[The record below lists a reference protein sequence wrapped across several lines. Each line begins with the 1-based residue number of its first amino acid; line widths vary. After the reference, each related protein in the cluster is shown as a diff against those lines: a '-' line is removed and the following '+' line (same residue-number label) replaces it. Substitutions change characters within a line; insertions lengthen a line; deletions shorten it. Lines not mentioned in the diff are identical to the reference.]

1 MVIRYI
7 HKSYRGYLNECFK
20 DYFQKY
26 KETVLADMEGGAYNT
41 CGGVFCDSGSYISGE
56 YLPVAHVIQ

>member
-1 MVIRYI
+1 MVIRYR

-26 KETVLADMEGGAYNT
+26 KETVPADMEGGTYNT
-41 CGGVFCDSGSYISGE
+41 CGGVFCDGGSYISGE
-56 YLPVAHVIQ
+56 YVPVADVIE